1 MILLIISINRR
12 FSLFTTLNIYLFVY
26 LLNHN
31 YRYNIHICIGVLII
45 NLLMYSSW
53 CREHPSAL
61 SSFREIMNAARG
73 KSIVVFLDYD
83 GTLSPIV
90 SDPDR
95 AFMSNPMRSAV
106 QEVSR
111 HFPTAIISGRSRNKV
126 YEFVKLKEVLYAG
139 SHGMDIMGPPQ
150 QANTSY
156 GGKYETRTLDEND
169 QEFVTFQPAQE
180 FLPQIEKMLKKLE
193 KKTGEIDGVMIEDNR
208 FCISVHYRHV
218 KEQVYDAISPICRQ
232 ISTQLTLNVCVF
244 VQDYQKLEKLV
255 ERILKEYPKFHMT
268 RGKKVLEIRPSI
280 KWNKGHA
287 LEYLLET
294 LGFTSSSD
302 NDDAVPLYIGDDK
315 TDEDAFNVLKSR
327 GAGFPIIVTSKPRQ
341 TAASYSLRDP
351 SEVLSFLIRMARWKS
366 AHYC

>member
-1 MILLIISINRR
+1 MAENQKTLGEKYCAKLEKAVTLKNWFKKKHQQDDVEFISKGRHDHKTSSHCSR
-12 FSLFTTLNIYLFVY
+12 DPHDTS
-26 LLNHN
+26 HGDAD
-31 YRYNIHICIGVLII
+31 YN
-45 NLLMYSSW
+45 SW
-53 CREHPSAL
+53 LREHPSAL

-218 KEQVYDAISPICRQ
+218 KEQ
-232 ISTQLTLNVCVF
+232 
-244 VQDYQKLEKLV
+244 DYQKLEKLV

>member
-1 MILLIISINRR
+1 MAEDLKTLREQNCAK
-12 FSLFTTLNIYLFVY
+12 LHQVVTLNNCLKEKHQQDAEFISKAKHDHSSSSRDVPITQ
-26 LLNHN
+26 NSSGSIADAD
-31 YRYNIHICIGVLII
+31 YNI
-45 NLLMYSSW
+45 SW
-53 CREHPSAL
+53 LGEHPSAL
-61 SSFREIMNAARG
+61 SSFKEIMNAARG

-111 HFPTAIISGRSRNKV
+111 HFPTAIISGRSRSKV
-126 YEFVKLKEVLYAG
+126 FEFVKLKEVLYAG
-139 SHGMDIMGPPQ
+139 SHGMDIMAPRQ
-150 QANTSY
+150 QANSSY
-156 GGKYETRTLDEND
+156 AGKYQTRTVDEND

-180 FLPQIEKMLKKLE
+180 FLPEIEKMLKKLE
-193 KKTGEIDGVMIEDNR
+193 KKTFQIEGVMIEDNR

-218 KEQVYDAISPICRQ
+218 KEQ
-232 ISTQLTLNVCVF
+232 
-244 VQDYQKLEKLV
+244 DYEMLEKQV
-255 ERILKEYPKFHMT
+255 ERVLKEYPKFHMT

-294 LGFTSSSD
+294 LGFTSPSPKGR
-302 NDDAVPLYIGDDK
+302 DDVVPLYIGDDK
-315 TDEDAFNVLKSR
+315 TDEDAFKVLKSR
-327 GAGFPIIVTSKPRQ
+327 CAGFPIIVTSKARE

-351 SEVLSFLIRMARWKS
+351 TEVLSFLIRLARWKS
-366 AHYC
+366 AHYY